1 MSVYLGATDA
11 VQSDWDISDY
21 FDLDVGVLQGDTLA
35 LYIFVLVID
44 WVMRNAIP
52 DASLGFCIQERVRT
66 RSRCT
71 TAPAFYLTDLDF
83 ADDIAV
89 LSSIAANMQH
99 WVLKVRLK
107 INGPKTEFMVSGYS
121 DPLAPP
127 ANFFHLSSGLKLKR
141 ILDIKYL
148 GTWLRTQ
155 PNQFFQAKAHS
166 SMVSNKALK

>member
-11 VQSDWDISDY
+11 VQSDRYISDY

-35 LYIFVLVID
+35 PYSFVLVID

-52 DASLGFCIQERVRT
+52 DASLGFCIQERVGT

-71 TAPAFYLTDLDF
+71 TAPVLYHTDLNF

-89 LSSIAANMQH
+89 LSSNAVNMQH
-99 WVLKVRLK
+99 WALKVRLK
-107 INGPKTEFMVSGYS
+107 INGPKTEFIMVSSYS

-127 ANFFHLSSGLKLKR
+127 ANFFHLSLGLELKR
-141 ILDIKYL
+141 VLDIKYL
-148 GTWLRTQ
+148 GTWLLSPINDFKLRRT
-155 PNQFFQAKAHS
+155 AAWSVIKR
-166 SMVSNKALK
+166 